1 MKHWLFQVMYDLY
14 PQSWKGMVEMGIAAQ
29 QYPLSLKWDN
39 AKRNNNALKKLKE
52 GDAVIA
58 SFKDHRFAGYGILKS
73 DFYVGGSALRIPHLS
88 SRELMGFRERFDCDW
103 TTIPLDRS
111 RPFIRCDDFK
121 KQGFDINLMRGQ
133 CVKQVDENTFA
144 ALKQKLDISG
154 ARRALPEI
162 ELNSKANTVE
172 KPHKYWLW
180 VTSNEIANRADLS
193 PSRDIR
199 TGWTC
204 DKETEPG
211 DLVLLYCTSRG
222 RDIKKSHKSAF
233 CYLIQTK
240 TKAYDGG
247 AKWQH
252 WRDEGW
258 KWACDYQVLYEFEN
272 PVRFK
277 DLKQRDSEFK
287 EWEAYKRNNFQ
298 GMCFSVP
305 EDTWDKLD
313 QMASE
318 KNPGYT
324 GYRTPIEMPL
334 LSIEATVE
342 ADLDSLFAE
351 EELFE
356 GKRGRRFTTYYERKP
371 KLRSEAIRVHGT
383 SAP

>member
-180 VTSNEIANRADLS
+180 VTSVNGGLKVSNSGGIKLS
-193 PSRDIR
+193 
-199 TGWTC
+199 TC
-204 DKETEPG
+204 QS
-211 DLVLLYCTSRG
+211 L
-222 RDIKKSHKSAF
+222 
-233 CYLIQTK
+233 
-240 TKAYDGG
+240 
-247 AKWQH
+247 
-252 WRDEGW
+252 GW
-258 KWACDYQVLYEFEN
+258 KPRGHVDDRCGSFILH
-272 PVRFK
+272 FK
-277 DLKQRDSEFK
+277 RTRYKEISQKCILLFDS
-287 EWEAYKRNNFQ
+287 N
-298 GMCFSVP
+298 
-305 EDTWDKLD
+305 
-313 QMASE
+313 
-318 KNPGYT
+318 
-324 GYRTPIEMPL
+324 
-334 LSIEATVE
+334 
-342 ADLDSLFAE
+342 
-351 EELFE
+351 
-356 GKRGRRFTTYYERKP
+356 
-371 KLRSEAIRVHGT
+371 
-383 SAP
+383 

>member
-1 MKHWLFQVMYDLY
+1 LDSFI
-14 PQSWKGMVEMGIAAQ
+14 P
-29 QYPLSLKWDN
+29 
-39 AKRNNNALKKLKE
+39 AL
-52 GDAVIA
+52 
-58 SFKDHRFAGYGILKS
+58 
-73 DFYVGGSALRIPHLS
+73 
-88 SRELMGFRERFDCDW
+88 
-103 TTIPLDRS
+103 T
-111 RPFIRCDDFK
+111 
-121 KQGFDINLMRGQ
+121 
-133 CVKQVDENTFA
+133 
-144 ALKQKLDISG
+144 
-154 ARRALPEI
+154 
-162 ELNSKANTVE
+162 
-172 KPHKYWLW
+172 
-180 VTSNEIANRADLS
+180 TSNEIANRADLS